1 MLKHML
7 SGGGGIGIKGD
18 SWVATLGGSGDD
30 YGRSVAV
37 GPDGSLYIGGSTES
51 CVVSD
56 FADSVFAKF
65 SSSGTLQWKINFGG
79 HIYNDIFSIAVAHDG
94 SVYAS
99 GNIGGYF
106 LLIKFNESGAL
117 QWQKTL
123 GDFNSGSG
131 NSVAVGPD
139 GSLYVCGYT
148 ESAGAGRSDLLIAKI
163 TDDVIEQYI
172 VVYNSNFTLKDAS
185 LTVRDSS
192 YRDQTSSLSASNS
205 GLSLFSSSNT
215 AKDANLTLT
224 KY

>member
-1 MLKHML
+1 MYVCGYTESTGAGRSDLLIAKFNS
-7 SGGGGIGIKGD
+7 SGTLQWQK
-18 SWVATLGGSGDD
+18 TLGGSDND
-30 YGRSVAV
+30 YGYSVAV
-37 GPDGSLYIGGSTES
+37 GPDGSLYIGGS
-51 CVVSD
+51 
-56 FADSVFAKF
+56 
-65 SSSGTLQWKINFGG
+65 
-79 HIYNDIFSIAVAHDG
+79 
-94 SVYAS
+94 
-99 GNIGGYF
+99 
-106 LLIKFNESGAL
+106 
-117 QWQKTL
+117 
-123 GDFNSGSG
+123 
-131 NSVAVGPD
+131 
-139 GSLYVCGYT
+139 T